1 MTSDWTHREG
11 PRESENPSDAPTR
24 VRIVRDFG
32 FANLPDRINLQLV
45 KVSRCTGCALVSTGE
60 IAFGVVILLASLP
73 LLRQPSLAEAADNA
87 ADTAAASAAGQY
99 QALVKEYEAAQQ
111 EFSRAYGAARTDEER
126 QKLSEKYPQP
136 QAWSRRLLEL
146 VRKNPKTQVAADA
159 LIWVVTNDRYGEN
172 LDEALEILL
181 QDHVEDEKL
190 GQVAQMLVY
199 SNAKHPET
207 ALEILLQKNPHHEV
221 QGKARFS
228 LGLVNRSQDKNA
240 EAEKLFEQVMDR
252 FGDIQNYRGTLA
264 DAARGQLFEMRNLA
278 IGKIAPEIEGEDL
291 DGKSFKLSDYRG
303 KIVVLDFWGDW

>member
-1 MTSDWTHREG
+1 MPE
-11 PRESENPSDAPTR
+11 PP
-24 VRIVRDFG
+24 
-32 FANLPDRINLQLV
+32 FARL
-45 KVSRCTGCALVSTGE
+45 
-60 IAFGVVILLASLP
+60 
-73 LLRQPSLAEAADNA
+73 
-87 ADTAAASAAGQY
+87 DTASASAAGQY

-221 QGKARFS
+221 QGKATFS
-228 LGLVNRSQDKNA
+228 LGLVNRSHDKNA
-240 EAEKLFEQVMDR
+240 EAEKLFEQVIDR
-252 FGDIQNYRGTLA
+252 FGGIQNYRGTLA

>member
-1 MTSDWTHREG
+1 MADGGLAGLT
-11 PRESENPSDAPTR
+11 
-24 VRIVRDFG
+24 
-32 FANLPDRINLQLV
+32 
-45 KVSRCTGCALVSTGE
+45 
-60 IAFGVVILLASLP
+60 VVNHSLHV
-73 LLRQPSLAEAADNA
+73 L
-87 ADTAAASAAGQY
+87 
-99 QALVKEYEAAQQ
+99 
-111 EFSRAYGAARTDEER
+111 TDE
-126 QKLSEKYPQP
+126 QLSRGRATVVVV
-136 QAWSRRLLEL
+136 QAALAGGATVIQLRDKTASTRRLLEL

-221 QGKARFS
+221 QGKATFS
-228 LGLVNRSQDKNA
+228 LGLVNRSHDKNA
-240 EAEKLFEQVMDR
+240 EAEKLFEQVIDR
-252 FGDIQNYRGTLA
+252 FGGIQNYRGTLA